1 MGLQILTISTFLPPK
16 KKNVLLVFEK
26 LRPSNDKR
34 GIVRSR
40 DPLCHARK
48 KMGQTQ
54 DAEFLKI
61 GNKQLKN
68 SPKRFLW
75 T

>member
-40 DPLCHARK
+40 DPLCHARE

>member
-26 LRPSNDKR
+26 WRPSKDKR

-40 DPLCHARK
+40 DPLCHARE
-48 KMGQTQ
+48 KMGQTPV
-54 DAEFLKI
+54 AEFLKM
-61 GNKQLKN
+61 GNKQL
-68 SPKRFLW
+68 
-75 T
+75 